1 MEIDAQSHLAAI
13 VESSDDAIISK
24 NLDGIITSWNRA
36 SERTFGYRAD
46 EIIGHSVLRLIPP
59 ELHSEEPLI
68 IKKIKAGEWIEHYET
83 RRVCKDGKVIEV
95 SLTISP
101 IRDASGRVI
110 GASKIARDITE
121 RRLLD
126 QARFRLAA
134 IVESSNDAIVAKD
147 LNGIITDWNQAA
159 TKMFGYTAS
168 EIVGQSILMLIPPD
182 LHHEETFILNTIRG
196 GGRVDHFET
205 TRVRKG
211 GERIHVSLAI
221 SPIRDA
227 HGKVIGVSKIARDIS
242 ERKRNEK
249 MLRESEKLAA
259 TGRMAAMIAHEINNP
274 LEAITNLSYLL
285 TTSNLTGEAHTYA
298 QLLLSEV
305 SRVSS
310 ITKQTLSFYR
320 DTGQPTDVRL
330 DELLENTLDLHRSK
344 IAQKQLQIHKR
355 FTSQGVVRGF
365 ASELRQVFANLLV
378 NAIDAVPERGELH
391 LRIKHLSDGDVSYP
405 GALLVTIA
413 DSGCGIS
420 PEVRSHIF
428 EPFFT
433 TKAGSGTGL
442 GLWVSNGI
450 VRKHGGKI
458 LVHSKTGPRRS
469 GTVFGVTLPLNA
481 DAQARVDYR
490 VEEIPTGS

>member
-1 MEIDAQSHLAAI
+1 
-13 VESSDDAIISK
+13 
-24 NLDGIITSWNRA
+24 
-36 SERTFGYRAD
+36 
-46 EIIGHSVLRLIPP
+46 
-59 ELHSEEPLI
+59 
-68 IKKIKAGEWIEHYET
+68 
-83 RRVCKDGKVIEV
+83 
-95 SLTISP
+95 
-101 IRDASGRVI
+101 
-110 GASKIARDITE
+110 
-121 RRLLD
+121 
-126 QARFRLAA
+126 
-134 IVESSNDAIVAKD
+134 
-147 LNGIITDWNQAA
+147 
-159 TKMFGYTAS
+159 
-168 EIVGQSILMLIPPD
+168 
-182 LHHEETFILNTIRG
+182 
-196 GGRVDHFET
+196 
-205 TRVRKG
+205 VRKG